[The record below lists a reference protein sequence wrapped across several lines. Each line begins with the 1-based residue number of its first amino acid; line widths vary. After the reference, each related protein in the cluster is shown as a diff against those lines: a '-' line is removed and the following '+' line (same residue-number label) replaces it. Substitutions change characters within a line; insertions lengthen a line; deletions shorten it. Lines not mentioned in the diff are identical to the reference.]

1 MKIAILG
8 YGKMGKE
15 IEQLA
20 LEQNHQLVALI
31 DSEEEWRISGSKFK
45 EADVAIEFSM
55 PQTAVSNI
63 KRCFAE
69 NIPVVVGTTGW
80 NDSEEE
86 IFTLCRKSGS
96 AIFIAANFNIGVNI
110 FFEVNKKLA
119 ALMNSQKQYKP
130 FIEETHHLQKLDQ
143 PSGTAIKLA
152 KDIIAEVD
160 NLSSWINDK
169 APAHDKLEISSI
181 REGQVAG
188 IHLVNYESDN
198 DILELRH
205 TAKSRKGFAE
215 GALMAAEWLIG
226 KEGVFGMNDLLGI

>member
-1 MKIAILG
+1 LKIAILG

-20 LEQNHQLVALI
+20 LEKNHQIVALI
-31 DSEEEWRISGSKFK
+31 DSEEDWQVTGSEFN

-86 IFTLCRKSGS
+86 IISLCRNSGN
-96 AIFIAANFNIGVNI
+96 AIFMAANFNIGVNI

-119 ALMNSQKQYKP
+119 ALMNNLKQYKP
-130 FIEETHHLQKLDQ
+130 SIEEIHHQQKLDQ

-152 KDIIAEVD
+152 KDIIAETD
-160 NLSSWINDK
+160 NLSNWVNDK
-169 APAHDKLEISSI
+169 SSTHDKLEISSK
-181 REGQVAG
+181 REGQVTG
-188 IHLVNYESDN
+188 IHLVHYESDN

-215 GALMAAEWLIG
+215 GALMAAEWLSG

>member
-1 MKIAILG
+1 LKIAILG

-31 DSEEEWRISGSKFK
+31 DSEEDWQVSGSKFK

-86 IFTLCRKSGS
+86 IISLCQRSGN
-96 AIFIAANFNIGVNI
+96 AIFIAANYNIGVNI
-110 FFEVNKKLA
+110 FFEVNKKMA
-119 ALMNSQKQYKP
+119 ALMNKQKQYKP
-130 FIEETHHLQKLDQ
+130 FIEEIHHLQKLDQ

-152 KDIIAEVD
+152 KDIISEID
-160 NLSSWINDK
+160 NLSNWVNDK
-169 APAHDKLEISSI
+169 TPAHDKLEISSI
-181 REGQVAG
+181 REGQVTG
-188 IHLVNYESDN
+188 IHLVHYESDN
-198 DILELRH
+198 DILELLH

-215 GALMAAEWLIG
+215 GALMAAEWLSG